1 MFDATV
7 DFVDLVYVY
16 KTNFSSMKAKKAKW
30 LEIYKLYAQM
40 ILQLVNM
47 YFVEKQYVDEYQH
60 FGKMNFFL
68 GILRI
73 YQIDK
78 ISDLN

>member
-40 ILQLVNM
+40 IL
-47 YFVEKQYVDEYQH
+47 
-60 FGKMNFFL
+60 
-68 GILRI
+68 
-73 YQIDK
+73 
-78 ISDLN
+78 